1 MPRPKN
7 EILIDF
13 EEFVGLNQPINNRAM
28 QLLAEI
34 LLDIRGNLVTVA
46 KAITDA
52 RQVNEQVLHH
62 LETLN
67 RNINLKLVE
76 KHE

>member
-1 MPRPKN
+1 MPRPKI
-7 EILIDF
+7 EILMDF
-13 EEFVGLNQPINNRAM
+13 EDLFGLNQINNQTM

-34 LLDIRGNLVTVA
+34 LLDIRGNLVTVS

-67 RNINLKLVE
+67 KNVNSLKGNPT
-76 KHE
+76 K

>member
-1 MPRPKN
+1 LPRPKI
-7 EILIDF
+7 EILMDF
-13 EEFVGLNQPINNRAM
+13 EDLFGLNQPINNQTM

-34 LLDIRGNLVTVA
+34 LLDIRGNLVTIA

-67 RNINLKLVE
+67 KNVNSLKGSPT
-76 KHE
+76 K

>member
-1 MPRPKN
+1 
-7 EILIDF
+7 
-13 EEFVGLNQPINNRAM
+13 M

-34 LLDIRGNLVTVA
+34 LLDIRGNLVTIA

>member
-1 MPRPKN
+1 MPRPKI
-7 EILIDF
+7 EILNDF
-13 EEFVGLNQPINNRAM
+13 EDFVGLNQQINNRAM

-52 RQVNEQVLHH
+52 RQTNEQVLHH

>member
-1 MPRPKN
+1 MPRPKIDILN
-7 EILIDF
+7 EFIDI
-13 EEFVGLNQPINNRAM
+13 GPDINNHAIE
-28 QLLAEI
+28 LLAEI
-34 LLDIRGNLVTVA
+34 FLDIRGNLVTIA

-67 RNINLKLVE
+67 KNVNSLKGNPT
-76 KHE
+76 K